1 MIHEIARK
9 QPCSDGRLP
18 ILTGIKADG
27 ELYTYDL
34 QCEDTRD
41 GGFDRRDTVEMC
53 TTTCTE
59 VCYHPVRSWCDL
71 QRATYNELHAG

>member
-1 MIHEIARK
+1 MIHEITRR
-9 QPCSDGRLP
+9 QTCSNGRPP

-34 QCEDTRD
+34 QCEDIRD
-41 GGFDRRDTVEMC
+41 IGFDRRDTVEMC

-59 VCYHPVRSWCDL
+59 VCYTPVRS
-71 QRATYNELHAG
+71 